1 MDTRISVKKI
11 LKCNG
16 KMVHDKD
23 DEDWNALHYAA
34 KGGNLELFK
43 EIETFF
49 KGLECKTT
57 CDQRTLLHIA
67 CINNRTEICKYI
79 CSIGSYKSIINSTGE
94 FGGWTAA
101 HCVALEERQGGTEQN
116 IIRI

>member
-1 MDTRISVKKI
+1 MAKWCMTKTRKTGMCYIMLQKEEIQNYSKK
-11 LKCNG
+11 
-16 KMVHDKD
+16 
-23 DEDWNALHYAA
+23 
-34 KGGNLELFK
+34 
-43 EIETFF
+43 IETFF

-57 CDQRTLLHIA
+57 CDERTLLHIA

-79 CSIGSYKSIINSTGE
+79 CSKGSYKSIINSTGE

-101 HCVALEERQGGTEQN
+101 HYVAVEERQGGTEQN